1 MQTVSE
7 SNQSMIRSATFVLLA
22 ACAAIGAGCGS
33 SGETGPAT
41 SLTVTRDYGA
51 AEVAK
56 PEMVDATTGLT
67 ALRQLETVHKVTT
80 AYGGRYVKSI
90 NGTTEDDDSSW
101 LFYVDG
107 VESDQGATSIRL
119 KPGQVVQW
127 DFHAWQT
134 IRTGGAIVGAYP
146 LPLKKRGV
154 RLICAPTKS
163 SECSAA
169 REAIK
174 ASGISISSSGPD
186 RVVVGTWSNIENIDG
201 VRDLTRPGDTNGAY
215 AQFSADG
222 ETLTPFTSG
231 GSEGTPITE
240 GGGLI
245 AAFSD
250 AEGIVWLATG
260 TDAQGVSSAAKLLD
274 AGGPKLKNRFAMA
287 VGPGGPVALP
297 EVAGP

>member
-1 MQTVSE
+1 MARLVT
-7 SNQSMIRSATFVLLA
+7 ALLLA
-22 ACAAIGAGCGS
+22 ACAVTGAGCGS
-33 SGETGPAT
+33 SGTDGPAT
-41 SLTVTRDYGA
+41 NLAVTRDYGA
-51 AEVAK
+51 SEIVKAETI
-56 PEMVDATTGLT
+56 EATAGLT

-90 NGTTEDDDSSW
+90 NGTTEDDENSW

-146 LPLKKRGV
+146 QPLKKRGV

-163 SECSAA
+163 PECSAA
-169 REAIK
+169 RKALT
-174 ASGISISSSGPD
+174 ASGIVVNSSGPD
-186 RVVVGTWSNIENIDG
+186 RVIVGSWNNIEGLDG
-201 VRDLTRPGDTNGAY
+201 VRDLTTSGESNGAY

-222 ETLTPFTSG
+222 STLTPFAAG
-231 GSEGTPITE
+231 GTE
-240 GGGLI
+240 GKPIKQQGGLL

-250 AEGIVWLATG
+250 AEGVVWLATG
-260 TDAQGVSSAAKLLD
+260 TDATGVGGAVQLLD
-274 AGGPKLKNRFAMA
+274 AGGPELKNRFAMA
-287 VGPGGPVALP
+287 VGPAGPIALP
-297 EVAGP
+297 EVAGQ

>member
-1 MQTVSE
+1 MTRLATV
-7 SNQSMIRSATFVLLA
+7 VLLA
-22 ACAAIGAGCGS
+22 ACAAIGVGCGS
-33 SGETGPAT
+33 SGSTGPAT
-41 SLTVTRDYGA
+41 NLTVTRDYGA
-51 AEVAK
+51 AKIAK
-56 PEMVDATTGLT
+56 TETVKTTTGLT

-119 KPGQVVQW
+119 KPGQIVQW

-146 LPLKKRGV
+146 QPLKKRGV

-163 SECSAA
+163 PDCSAA
-169 REAIK
+169 RDALK
-174 ASGISISSSGPD
+174 ASGIAVSSRGTD
-186 RVVVGTWSNIENIDG
+186 RIVVGTWSNIGELDG
-201 VRDLTRPGDTNGAY
+201 VRDLTRSGESNGAY

-222 ETLTPFTSG
+222 RTLTPFSADG
-231 GSEGTPITE
+231 TE
-240 GGGLI
+240 GKPIEDNGGLL
-245 AAFSD
+245 AAFAD
-250 AEGIVWLATG
+250 AQGVVWLATG
-260 TDAQGVSSAAKLLD
+260 TDAEGVKRAVQLLD

-287 VGPGGPVALP
+287 VGPAGSFALP
-297 EVAGP
+297 EGAGQ